1 MLYSETLLTALSI
14 GVIPAVFWL
23 LFWLYED
30 RERPEPRGL
39 VIRTF
44 IFGML
49 VVPIVI
55 PLQRLGFNY
64 FTSSIAVFGIVS
76 ITEEFFKYIAAYFGA
91 LNNKENNEPLD
102 PVIYMITSA
111 LGFAALENTLFLI
124 QEAQT
129 NDTFSNLLI
138 SGNLRFMGATLLHV
152 VSSATI
158 GVFMSLSFYR
168 SKNVKALFLF
178 FGLILSIILHTVF
191 NLLIINS
198 VDTNIFAIFTLVW
211 IGAVIL
217 LMMFEKIK
225 TIKPLKRFR
234 RK

>member
-1 MLYSETLLTALSI
+1 MAMLYSETLLATLTI
-14 GVIPAVFWL
+14 GILPAIFWL

-30 RERPEPRGL
+30 KAKPEPRGL
-39 VIRTF
+39 IIRTF

-64 FTSSIAVFGIVS
+64 FSSSIVVFGIVS
-76 ITEEFFKYIAAYFGA
+76 ITEEIFKFLAAYFSS
-91 LNNKENNEPLD
+91 LSNKENNEPLD

-129 NDTFSNLLI
+129 NSAFSNLLI

-152 VSSATI
+152 ISSATV
-158 GVFMSLSFYR
+158 GVFLSLSFYR
-168 SKNVKALFLF
+168 SRRVKSLFLL
-178 FGLILSIILHTVF
+178 FGLILAIILHTVF

-198 VDTNIFAIFTLVW
+198 VNTNIFTIFTLVW
-211 IGAVIL
+211 IGVVIL
-217 LMMFEKIK
+217 LLMFEKIK
-225 TIKPLKRFR
+225 TIKRFR